1 MGQRQVDLLEARAA
15 NDEAFE
21 LAVLGERLRGQ
32 LVEDARRAVG
42 LEDDVAAVL
51 AVADLGGRRGA
62 DQVGRRAD
70 RDDLAASEN
79 RDAIGQALGLVEVV
93 RRENDRLAEAAK
105 RAQGLPGLAAR
116 VRVEAGRRLVEEDQL
131 GVADEREAE
140 VEAAALPTR
149 KAANYLVSLLAEA
162 DQLDDVVYRT
172 RVRVVAGEQA
182 QALGGCQRLVHR
194 RGLKHEAGP
203 AGAPCRGLHVL
214 GGRSGR
220 QPLVRFGLEA
230 GGPRELGAGLAG
242 SEQRARQDGIG
253 PDSVGREALAQLAG
267 GAAALCGERP
277 QLVRL
282 SVRSLGMANEVELHG
297 GEHS

>member
-194 RGLKHEAGP
+194 RGLEHDADLLAPAAAGKRGVDAEHLDAAAVP
-203 AGAPCRGLHVL
+203 LAGALEDL
-214 GGRSGR
+214 DGRR
-220 QPLVRFGLEA
+220 LARAVRAEQAEDLAALDVEADPAHRLE
-230 GGPRELGAGLAG
+230 
-242 SEQRARQDGIG
+242 RAVR
-253 PDSVGREALAQLAG
+253 LAQVADG
-267 GAAALCGERP
+267 DRAHP
-277 QLVRL
+277 
-282 SVRSLGMANEVELHG
+282 S
-297 GEHS
+297 